1 MANCFR
7 AMLVMQSA
15 AGSILP
21 AILPSKPDVGTSGPS
36 GKDWEGKGEH
46 PITIQL
52 RAGLSRQVQYNLQ
65 THDASWTTAHATPSV
80 HSKGRTNGP
89 ARSTLASTVT
99 L

>member
-65 THDASWTTAHATPSV
+65 THGASCRA
-80 HSKGRTNGP
+80 
-89 ARSTLASTVT
+89 
-99 L
+99 